1 MMALTEFLTFTST
14 NFDITSVMLHTQNA
28 EALPSYV
35 KGIADLDLVN
45 KTNGTE
51 NKTKEAFLIN
61 LDIKFLISR

>member
-28 EALPSYV
+28 EELPSYV
-35 KGIADLDLVN
+35 KGRADLVN

-51 NKTKEAFLIN
+51 NKTKEAFLVN
-61 LDIKFLISR
+61 LDIKLLISR

>member
-14 NFDITSVMLHTQNA
+14 NLDITSVMLHTQNA

-35 KGIADLDLVN
+35 KGIADLVN

-51 NKTKEAFLIN
+51 NKTKEAFLVN
-61 LDIKFLISR
+61 LDIKLLISR